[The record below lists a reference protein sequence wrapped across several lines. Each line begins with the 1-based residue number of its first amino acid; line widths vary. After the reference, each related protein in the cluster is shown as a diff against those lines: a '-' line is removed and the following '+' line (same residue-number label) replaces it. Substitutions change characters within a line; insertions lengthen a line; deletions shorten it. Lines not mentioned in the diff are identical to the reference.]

1 VVHERVSTL
10 LLQRPYKCTCAMEAN
25 KGWQSIATCVTR
37 PETETEMGA
46 LTVRTSS
53 GMVAENRRVC
63 LLIKIRT
70 LSSMN
75 REPDTPRNDSS
86 IRQEGYDCLQVFPE
100 ASIK

>member
-1 VVHERVSTL
+1 
-10 LLQRPYKCTCAMEAN
+10 
-25 KGWQSIATCVTR
+25 
-37 PETETEMGA
+37 MGA

-100 ASIK
+100 ASIKQAICLIEDQALETREKRCETSILEEVEEAARCLQCALVN